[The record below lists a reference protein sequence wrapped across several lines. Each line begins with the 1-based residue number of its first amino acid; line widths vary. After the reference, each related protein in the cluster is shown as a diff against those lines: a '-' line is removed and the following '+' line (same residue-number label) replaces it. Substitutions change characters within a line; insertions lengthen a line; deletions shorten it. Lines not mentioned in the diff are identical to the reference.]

1 MTPFKV
7 LLFEPSTI
15 LLNPQIKDTMST
27 THNGSGSHTHAHDG
41 ERDEVPLDCIVY
53 GPDAEVDGFQAL
65 AAEWNELVAR
75 SRFDTFFLTHEWQ
88 TTWWQTLGEGDL
100 WIAAFRTPQGKLVGI
115 APFYRLEHSSGDW
128 AGLSSLHIVGCI
140 EVSDFLDVIIAKG
153 WEKPVCT
160 ALRTWLE
167 SDDAPNWDLC
177 DFCNLPEESLTYR
190 LLPEL
195 WAADGYGV
203 DVFQEDV
210 APHIRL
216 PLRYEEYLGEQVE
229 KKQRHEIRR
238 KQRRA
243 EREAQVDFY
252 LVPQDIDDE
261 QLDVELDEFIRLQ
274 RLSSPDKED
283 FMTPRM
289 QRFFK
294 VMARRML
301 DAGFLRLAFLSL
313 DGQRSATLFAF
324 EYRKQFLL
332 YNSGY
337 DTGHLAHLSPG
348 WVLLAYL
355 IQYAIAAGC
364 DLFDFLQG
372 DEEYKYH
379 FGSVNYKVMRAIV
392 RNRTTEKVPA
402 EAVPVH

>member
-1 MTPFKV
+1 
-7 LLFEPSTI
+7 
-15 LLNPQIKDTMST
+15 MST
-27 THNGSGSHTHAHDG
+27 TNNGSGAHSTPNG
-41 ERDEVPLDCIVY
+41 ERDDTLLDCTVY
-53 GPDAEVDGFQAL
+53 GPDAKIDGFQAL
-65 AAEWNELVAR
+65 ASEWNALVAR
-75 SRFDTFFLTHEWQ
+75 SRFDTFFLTLEWQ
-88 TTWWQTLGEGDL
+88 STWWETLGEGDL
-100 WIAAFRTPQGKLVGI
+100 WIAAFRTDAGELVGI
-115 APFYRLEHSSGDW
+115 APFYRLEHSTGDW

-153 WEKPVCT
+153 WEKPVYT
-160 ALRTWLE
+160 ALRSWMQ
-167 SDDAPNWDLC
+167 SDEAPQWDLC
-177 DFCNLPEESLTYR
+177 DFCNLPEDSLTYS
-190 LLPEL
+190 LLPDL
-195 WAADGYGV
+195 WSEDGYGV
-203 DVFQEDV
+203 EVFQEDV

-216 PLRYEEYLGEQVE
+216 PLHYETYLNEQVD

-252 LVPQDIDDE
+252 LIPPDIDDKQFDRE
-261 QLDVELDEFIRLQ
+261 MDEFIRLQ
-274 RLSSPDKED
+274 QLSDPDKEE
-283 FMTPRM
+283 FMTPQM
-289 QRFFK
+289 QHFFK

-313 DGQRSATLFAF
+313 DGQRAATLLAF

-364 DLFDFLQG
+364 ELFDFLQG

-379 FGSVNYKVMRAIV
+379 FGSVNYKVMRVIV
-392 RNRTTEKVPA
+392 RNRVA
-402 EAVPVH
+402 EAVG